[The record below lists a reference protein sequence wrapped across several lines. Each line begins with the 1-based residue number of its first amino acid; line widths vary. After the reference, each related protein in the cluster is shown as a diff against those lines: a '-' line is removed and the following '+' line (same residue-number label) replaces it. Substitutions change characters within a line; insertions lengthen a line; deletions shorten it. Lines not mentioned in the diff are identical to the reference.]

1 MAMGTF
7 ILRRIVIMFPTLVMI
22 SVLAFIVIE
31 LPPGDFVT
39 SYIQTLTTA
48 GRNVDEKLIENIR
61 HAYGLDRPVTV
72 RYFMWVSRL
81 VRGDFGFSLYYKAK
95 VADLL
100 SLRMPMTFM
109 VAFMSL
115 LFSWVIAFP
124 IGVYSAVR
132 QYSFGDYFWTILGFL
147 GLATPNFL
155 LALVLMFV
163 ASRYFNT
170 SVGGLYSPEFQ
181 SAAMSF
187 AKIWDFLKHLWVPM
201 VVVGTAGTASL
212 IRILRANLL
221 DELKKPYVE
230 MQRAKGLT
238 EKKLIIKYPLRIAVN
253 PFISSIGWILPS
265 FISGTVIT
273 AVVLDLP
280 TAGPL
285 FLQAIRA
292 QDMPLAGAF
301 IMLTG
306 GLTVVGM
313 LVSDIMLAIVDPRV
327 RYG

>member
-1 MAMGTF
+1 MGAY
-7 ILRRIVIMFPTLVMI
+7 IARRVLIMLPTLVLI
-22 SVLAFIVIE
+22 SILAFLVIE

-39 SYIQTLTTA
+39 SYVQTLMTA
-48 GRNVDEKLIENIR
+48 GRQVDDAMIENIR

-72 RYFMWVSRL
+72 RYFLWISRL
-81 VRGDFGFSLYYKAK
+81 VRGDFGFSLFFKAS
-95 VADLL
+95 VGEMLA
-100 SLRMPMTFM
+100 LRMPMTFL
-109 VAFMSL
+109 VTLLSL
-115 LFSWVIAFP
+115 AFSWVVAFP

-132 QYSFGDYFWTILGFL
+132 QYSFGDYFWTVLGFL

-163 ASRYFNT
+163 AARYFST
-170 SVGGLYSPEFQ
+170 SVGGLFSPEFE
-181 SAAMSF
+181 SAAFSLG
-187 AKIWDFLKHLWVPM
+187 KLWDFLKHVWVPM
-201 VVVGTAGTASL
+201 LVVGTAGTASL

-230 MQRAKGLT
+230 MQRAKGVP
-238 EKKLIIKYPLRIAVN
+238 EGRLIFKYPLRIAVN
-253 PFISSIGWILPS
+253 PFISSIGWILPQ
-265 FISGTVIT
+265 FVSGTVIV
-273 AVVLDLP
+273 AVVLNLP

-306 GLTVVGM
+306 IMTIVGM
-313 LVSDIMLAIVDPRV
+313 LVSDIVLAIVDPRI

>member
-1 MAMGTF
+1 MGAY
-7 ILRRIVIMFPTLVMI
+7 IARRVLIMLPTLVLI
-22 SVLAFIVIE
+22 SILAFVVIE
-31 LPPGDFVT
+31 LPPGDYVS
-39 SYIQTLTTA
+39 SYVQTLMQA
-48 GRNVDEKLIENIR
+48 GRNVDDALIENIR
-61 HAYGLDRPVTV
+61 HAYGLDRPVAV
-72 RYFMWVSRL
+72 RYFLWISRL
-81 VRGDFGFSLYYKAK
+81 LRGDFGFSLFFKAS
-95 VADLL
+95 VGELL
-100 SLRMPMTFM
+100 ALRLPMTFL
-109 VAFMSL
+109 VT
-115 LFSWVIAFP
+115 LFSLVFSWLVAFP

-132 QYSFGDYFWTILGFL
+132 QYSFGDYFWTVIGFL

-163 ASRYFNT
+163 AAKYFDT

-181 SAAMSF
+181 TVAFSL
-187 AKIWDFLKHLWVPM
+187 AKLWDFLKHVWVPM

-230 MQRAKGLT
+230 MQRAKGVP
-238 EKKLIIKYPLRIAVN
+238 EGKLIIKYPLRIAVN
-253 PFISSIGWILPS
+253 PFISSIGWIVPS

-306 GLTVVGM
+306 ALTIIGM
-313 LVSDIMLAIVDPRV
+313 LVSDIVLAMVDPRI
-327 RYG
+327 RYS